1 MSETRQRNWI
11 LMKFGLTSIMGRL
24 RRDAR
29 GRSIGG
35 CFCLALAFALTLGAA
50 GCGKPAAAPP
60 RFAATPV
67 KTEVLE
73 QVNIPDSSTYLST
86 LKSRRSA
93 AINPQVEGWIIKI
106 YAHSGEH
113 VHAGEPLMQIDP
125 RVQEASVNSQIAA
138 RDAQAANLAN
148 AKLQYEREQKLYQS
162 GIVSKQEFDNAK
174 TAYDAAQAQLNAMDA
189 QVTQGQAQL
198 HYYNVTAPTDGIVGD
213 IPVHVGDRVTNTTL
227 LTTVDQPGSLEAYIF
242 VPVDH
247 SRDLRV
253 GDAVDLL
260 DSNNKVLAR
269 SSINFVSPQVDDATQ
284 TVLAKAPVPN
294 ANGGFRNEE
303 MVNVRVTWRI
313 TKGLEIP
320 VLATQRI
327 NGEFFVFLAD
337 SGPKGTVARQQQV
350 QLGDI
355 IGNDYVVLSG
365 LKAGDHLIVGG
376 FQFLADGMPVK
387 ETVENSAP
395 ASALADPH

>member
-1 MSETRQRNWI
+1 MR
-11 LMKFGLTSIMGRL
+11 LGLTSIMGRL

-29 GRSIGG
+29 GRYARGQKLLR
-35 CFCLALAFALTLGAA
+35 CFFVQMVALALLAIVS

-60 RFAATPV
+60 RFSAIPV
-67 KTEVLE
+67 KTAVLE

-106 YAHSGEH
+106 YAHSGQH
-113 VHAGEPLMQIDP
+113 VRAGEPLVEIDP

-148 AKLQYEREQKLYQS
+148 AKLQYERAQKLYQS

-227 LTTVDQPGSLEAYIF
+227 LTTVDQPGALEAYIF

-247 SRDLRV
+247 TRDLRV
-253 GDAVDLL
+253 GDGVELL
-260 DSNNKVLAR
+260 DSNNKAMAR

-294 ANGGFRNEE
+294 ANGAFRNEE
-303 MVNVRVTWRI
+303 MVNVRVTWRV

-327 NGEFFVFLAD
+327 NGEFFVFLAET
-337 SGPKGTVARQQQV
+337 GPKGTVARQQQV

-387 ETVENSAP
+387 ETVENP
-395 ASALADPH
+395 ASAPVLADPH

>member
-1 MSETRQRNWI
+1 MTFRLDTERDKTLPVRTARKLPFVAGLAVLLTI
-11 LMKFGLTSIMGRL
+11 L
-24 RRDAR
+24 
-29 GRSIGG
+29 
-35 CFCLALAFALTLGAA
+35 A

-60 RFAATPV
+60 RFAAIPV
-67 KTEVLE
+67 KTQVLQ
-73 QVNIPDSSTYLST
+73 QVNIPDTSVYLST

-106 YAHSGEH
+106 YAHSGQH
-113 VHAGEPLMQIDP
+113 VHAGAPLMEIDP

-148 AKLQYEREQKLYQS
+148 AKLQYERAQKLYQA

-174 TAYDAAQAQLNAMDA
+174 TAYDAAQAQLNAMEA
-189 QVTQGQAQL
+189 QVSQQQAQL
-198 HYYNVTAPTDGIVGD
+198 HYYNVTAPTEGIVGD
-213 IPVHVGDRVTNTTL
+213 IPVHIGDRVSNTTL
-227 LTTVDQPGSLEAYIF
+227 LTTVDQPGALEAYIF

-247 SRDLRV
+247 SRDLRI
-253 GDAVDLL
+253 GDGVDLL
-260 DSNNKVLAR
+260 DSNNKVIAR
-269 SSINFVSPQVDDATQ
+269 SSIYFVSPQVDDATQ

-294 ANGGFRNEE
+294 TNGIFRNEE
-303 MVNVRVTWRI
+303 MVNVRVTWRV
-313 TKGLEIP
+313 TKGLKIP

-327 NGEFFVFLAD
+327 NGQFFVFLAA

-365 LKAGDHLIVGG
+365 LKPGDHLIVGG

-387 ETVENSAP
+387 ETVENSSSP
-395 ASALADPH
+395 AMAER